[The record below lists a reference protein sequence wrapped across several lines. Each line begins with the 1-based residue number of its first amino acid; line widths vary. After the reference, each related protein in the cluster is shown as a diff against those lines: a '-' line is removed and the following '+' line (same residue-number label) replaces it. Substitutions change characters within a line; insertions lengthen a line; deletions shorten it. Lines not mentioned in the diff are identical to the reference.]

1 MIWGQIEATTLEK
14 GGKTKNVK
22 NQEGKK
28 EKRIKKEKPE
38 CLPIEKMI

>member
-22 NQEGKK
+22 NQEG
-28 EKRIKKEKPE
+28 ETWMSTNRESDF
-38 CLPIEKMI
+38 

>member
-22 NQEGKK
+22 NQEG
-28 EKRIKKEKPE
+28 ETGMSTNRESDF
-38 CLPIEKMI
+38 